1 VISAVCVDRRAA
13 MGATAATMLD
23 AGDAK
28 AAAAG
33 AATGSK
39 TPAVDGAYSGLL
51 EALRRSPKQLPCSY
65 LYDAAGS
72 ELYERITELE
82 EYYPFR
88 TEQAMLRQHARE
100 IVSYIAPGPS
110 AFKIR
115 HSRRTCSRWL

>member
-1 VISAVCVDRRAA
+1 
-13 MGATAATMLD
+13 MGATAATSPD
-23 AGDAK
+23 AVDAP

-33 AATGSK
+33 AATGS
-39 TPAVDGAYSGLL
+39 TASSVDGAYSGLL

-88 TEQAMLRQHARE
+88 TEQAMLRAAR
-100 IVSYIAPGPS
+100 PGDRVLHRARSVP
-110 AFKIR
+110 FQD
-115 HSRRTCSRWL
+115 